1 MREGLGKVP
10 GVHPIG
16 RPGAERSDG
25 GCTQVSE
32 HRPMYL
38 MRETA
43 FPHQAAMESGGVALR
58 QDRQAQLE
66 CQLVRVTRG
75 RGLPGA
81 VQ

>member
-1 MREGLGKVP
+1 
-10 GVHPIG
+10 
-16 RPGAERSDG
+16 
-25 GCTQVSE
+25 
-32 HRPMYL
+32 MYL